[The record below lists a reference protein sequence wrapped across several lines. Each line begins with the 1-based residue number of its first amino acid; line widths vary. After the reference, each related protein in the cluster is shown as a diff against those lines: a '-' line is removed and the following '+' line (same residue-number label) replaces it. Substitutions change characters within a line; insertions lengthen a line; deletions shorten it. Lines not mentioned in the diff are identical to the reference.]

1 MKKLSLLRHAKS
13 SWDDTVLRDF
23 DRPLNPRGKKAA
35 ATMGQE
41 ARRLGLRP
49 DRLVASPAAR
59 VTETLN
65 FFFEGYGERLEPLWD
80 QRLYLA
86 SSATL
91 IDIIQET
98 DDGVGH
104 LMLAGH
110 NPGLE
115 DLILELV
122 ADDGASP
129 LRDVVA
135 IKYPTACLAQLSWD
149 GSWSTLGPDKGAT
162 LDLLV
167 RPRDLDP
174 ELGPDR

>member
-13 SWDDTVLRDF
+13 SWDDSVLRDF
-23 DRPLNPRGKKAA
+23 DRPLNERGKKAA
-35 ATMGQE
+35 FTMGKE
-41 ARRLGLRP
+41 AKKRDIRP
-49 DRLVASPAAR
+49 DRVIASSAMR
-59 VTETLN
+59 VKETLN
-65 FFFEGYGERLEPLWD
+65 FFFDGYGEALSPLWD

-86 SSATL
+86 SAATL

-98 DDGVGH
+98 EETVEH
-104 LMLAGH
+104 LMLVGH

-115 DLILELV
+115 DLVLQLV

-129 LRDVVA
+129 LRNIVEV
-135 IKYPTACLAQLSWD
+135 KYPTACLAQLSWNGD
-149 GSWSTLGPDKGAT
+149 WASLAPNSGAR
-162 LDLLV
+162 LEMLI